1 MQKINK
7 DKEKSR
13 PKRCASS
20 NHEFYRHSNLY
31 SIQDSFTQF
40 SQVSQQND
48 NHYYQELNSSALDQE
63 VTSTKMLHIE
73 DIEGDLFFN
82 QKLFIEANGLKN
94 GLRGKKDGFA
104 FFGSITH
111 YVSHFIIFINLI
123 IRKVKSSMIL
133 F

>member
-1 MQKINK
+1 MQKIHK
-7 DKEKSR
+7 EKEKSK

-20 NHEFYRHSNLY
+20 NQEFFRHSNLY

-63 VTSTKMLHIE
+63 VISTTMLHIE

-82 QKLFIEANGLKN
+82 QKLFIEASGLKN

-111 YVSHFIIFINLI
+111 YVSRRILINNN
-123 IRKVKSSMIL
+123 IRKVKSSMISC
-133 F
+133 